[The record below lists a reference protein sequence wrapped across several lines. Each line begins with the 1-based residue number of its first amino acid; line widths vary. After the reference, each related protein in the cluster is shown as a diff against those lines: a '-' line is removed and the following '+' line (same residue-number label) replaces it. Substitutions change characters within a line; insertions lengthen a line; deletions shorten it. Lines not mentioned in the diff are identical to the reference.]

1 MRLTAICVLATCL
14 AFSACE
20 RSPRTNAAPERTAA
34 AERDSY
40 QDLVGARLKDFDH
53 RFDGLDARLK
63 GLIEA
68 DQQRLKTDIA
78 ELRDRKAVLERK
90 FKDMKSVSDQSW
102 RDIRATLDRDL
113 DQLEL
118 AYNVVAANN
127 QGRPA
132 AR

>member
-1 MRLTAICVLATCL
+1 MRFTAMCMLTSFLL
-14 AFSACE
+14 FSACE
-20 RSPRTNAAPERTAA
+20 RSPRTNAAPERAAA

-40 QDLVGARLKDFDH
+40 QDLIGARLKDFDL

-63 GLIEA
+63 GLNDA

-78 ELRDRKAVLERK
+78 ELRDRKAIIERK

-127 QGRPA
+127 QGRP
-132 AR
+132 R